1 MFKDIYAYLRSEKNF
16 EYSVIKSITDYE
28 RKNSCTP
35 YAALEQLK
43 LLPLD
48 DIREAVMKVHGIR
61 PFTDDVFSCKRHAD
75 IPLQFMLQNKLIAI
89 SGVDPATNDTIT
101 TVLLTDPRQNIPA
114 LDALKKVG
122 LRGKT
127 RVRWIP
133 DSVFEEWR
141 KANAKSFN
149 SEVLRELTS
158 QAGSVNAM
166 TTESN
171 PLDDEV
177 NMDGSDDSVIV
188 GLVNE
193 IIRQAINLGASDIHI
208 EPREGG
214 CVIRYRI
221 DGVLAV
227 SDAINDLSQ
236 VRRLINRIKVL
247 GNIDVNNAR
256 IPQSGKIRFGQHDI
270 RVSTMPSVSGE
281 KVVLRVLNG
290 GGGVIRNLKEL
301 GVPAE
306 AEERL
311 RKLFTRPYGI
321 ILVSG
326 PTGSGKSS
334 TLAAILKELSTDDT
348 CMITIEDPVEY
359 RIPGAVQV
367 NINDEAGLTFHETLR
382 EVLRQDPN
390 IMMVGEIRDKETA
403 EIAMQAANTGHL
415 VFSTIHTNSAASA
428 ITRMNDMGVD
438 GYLVADNIICI
449 ISQSLVRRL
458 CPHCR
463 QEHVITEEDC
473 NKYDA
478 PRKLIGKHAYVPSEN
493 GCAKCNGTGYNG
505 RTIAFEILE
514 MTPKIMQ
521 AVHDKLPT
529 AEIEKIAE
537 GLSFRKKLDY
547 AYSLVEDGVTSLHE
561 VRRII
566 GGTELEEVDH

>member
-1 MFKDIYAYLRSEKNF
+1 MFRDIYAYLRSEKNF
-16 EYSVIKSITDYE
+16 DYSVIKSITDYE

-35 YAALEQLK
+35 YAALEQMR
-43 LLPLD
+43 LLPIE

-61 PFTDDVFSCKRHAD
+61 PFTDDVLACERHSD
-75 IPLQFMLQNKLIAI
+75 VPLQFMLQNGLIAI
-89 SGVDPATNDTIT
+89 PTQDPATKDSVTL
-101 TVLLTDPRQNIPA
+101 VLITDPRQNIPA
-114 LDALKKVG
+114 LDALKKIG
-122 LRGKT
+122 LRGKM
-127 RVRWIP
+127 RIRWIP
-133 DSVFEEWR
+133 NSVFEDW
-141 KANAKSFN
+141 KKVNAKSYN
-149 SEVLRELTS
+149 SEVLRELSS
-158 QAGSVNAM
+158 QAGSVEAM
-166 TTESN
+166 VNESN
-171 PLDDEV
+171 PLDDEL
-177 NMDGSDDSVIV
+177 NLEGSDDRVIV
-188 GLVNE
+188 DLVNE
-193 IIRQAINLGASDIHI
+193 IIRQAISLGASDIHI

-227 SDAINDLSQ
+227 SNAINDISQ
-236 VRRLINRIKVL
+236 VRRMINRIKVL
-247 GNIDVNNAR
+247 GGIDVNNAR
-256 IPQSGKIRFGQHDI
+256 IPQSGKIKFGPHDI
-270 RVSTMPSVSGE
+270 RVSTMPAVSGE
-281 KVVLRVLNG
+281 KVVLRILNG

-301 GVPAE
+301 GVPKE
-306 AEERL
+306 AEEKL

-334 TLAAILKELSTDDT
+334 TLAAILQELSTDDT

-463 QEHVITEEDC
+463 EEHIITKDDC
-473 NKYDA
+473 EKYDA
-478 PRKLIGKHAYVPSEN
+478 PSRLVGKHAYVPSKH
-493 GCAKCNGTGYNG
+493 GCAKCNGTGYAG

-537 GLSFRKKLDY
+537 ALAFRKKIDY
-547 AYSLVEDGVTSLHE
+547 AYSLVEDGITSLHE

-566 GGTELEEVDH
+566 GGTELEEVNH